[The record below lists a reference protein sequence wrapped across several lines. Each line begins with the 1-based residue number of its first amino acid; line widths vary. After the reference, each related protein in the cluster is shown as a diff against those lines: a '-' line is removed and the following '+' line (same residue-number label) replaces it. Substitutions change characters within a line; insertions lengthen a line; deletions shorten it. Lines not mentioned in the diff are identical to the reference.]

1 MLDWIAASI
10 AFFVY
15 VMVVAPLVPGLPPRR
30 RLLATAGSAAGIAL
44 ALVAHYLPHVVL
56 LHDWILPLILLLLGY
71 WSSGLLFAAPMPRAE
86 RALEELDRALA
97 VDRAAAATPR
107 SIAELLELAYL
118 GVYPLIPVAFAIH
131 QFGSAAPDPERFW
144 TVILVTDF
152 VCFAF
157 LPWIQTRPPRAL
169 RTADPWIARLRR
181 LNLRVLGTASI
192 QVNTFPSGHAA
203 EALAAAL
210 LVIGAPW
217 PYVAYVAVSAALI
230 SAGAVLGRYHYA
242 ADALAGWVVALG
254 VWVAL
259 G

>member
-15 VMVVAPLVPGLPPRR
+15 VMVVAPLVRGLPPRR
-30 RLLATAGSAAGIAL
+30 RLLATAASAAGIAL
-44 ALVAHYLPHVVL
+44 ALVAHYLPHTVL
-56 LHDWILPLILLLLGY
+56 LHDWILPLVLLLLGY
-71 WSSGLLFAAPMPRAE
+71 WSSGRLFAAPMPRAE
-86 RALEELDRALA
+86 RALEALDRALD

-107 SIAELLELAYL
+107 SIAELLELAYV

-157 LPWIQTRPPRAL
+157 LPWIQTRAPRAV
-169 RTADPWIARLRR
+169 RTADPWIARIRR

-217 PYVAYVAVSAALI
+217 PCAAYVAVSAALI
-230 SAGAVLGRYHYA
+230 SVGAVLGRYHYA

>member
-10 AFFVY
+10 AFFLY
-15 VMVVAPLVPGLPPRR
+15 VLLSAGLVRGLARGR
-30 RLLATAGSAAGIAL
+30 RLLAAAGSAAGLAL
-44 ALVAHYLPHVVL
+44 ALAALATPPVEILHEWVLP
-56 LHDWILPLILLLLGY
+56 PALLLLGY
-71 WSSGLLFAAPMPRAE
+71 WSSGLLFAAPMPRVE
-86 RALEELDRALA
+86 RALETLDRLLD

-107 SIAELLELAYL
+107 AVAEILEVAYG
-118 GVYPLIPVAFAIH
+118 GVYPLIPLALVIH
-131 QFGSAAPDPERFW
+131 VLGTRSPDPERFW

-152 VCFAF
+152 ICFAF
-157 LPWIQTRPPRAL
+157 LPWLQTRPPRAF
-169 RTADPWIARLRR
+169 RTAEPWRARVRR
-181 LNLRVLGTASI
+181 LNLRVLGRTSI

-217 PYVAYVAVSAALI
+217 PWVAYVALSALLI

-242 ADALAGWVVALG
+242 ADALAGWVVAVG
-254 VWVAL
+254 VWVMV